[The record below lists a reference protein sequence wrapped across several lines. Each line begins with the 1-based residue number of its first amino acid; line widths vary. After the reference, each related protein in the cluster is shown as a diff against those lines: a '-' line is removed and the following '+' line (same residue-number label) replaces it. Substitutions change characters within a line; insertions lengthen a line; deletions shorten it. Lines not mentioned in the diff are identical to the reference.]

1 MYRRAP
7 DAALSAT
14 SLPRADGL
22 AKPPRRS
29 TAGRAELAPAADR
42 GALTTTIG
50 KKKRAPG
57 QSAFRVETQKSLD
70 SDDSLDYPLVD
81 AVARRTRRRCMDA
94 ADSSRAAADARGA
107 GMGSAG
113 AAGQ

>member
-1 MYRRAP
+1 MVGGAAVMSSAFRSEGLSLSPGRRC
-7 DAALSAT
+7 
-14 SLPRADGL
+14 
-22 AKPPRRS
+22 RRS
-29 TAGRAELAPAADR
+29 
-42 GALTTTIG
+42 IG
-50 KKKRAPG
+50 KNARAGG

>member
-1 MYRRAP
+1 MVGG
-7 DAALSAT
+7 AAVVSSAF
-14 SLPRADGL
+14 R
-22 AKPPRRS
+22 
-29 TAGRAELAPAADR
+29 
-42 GALTTTIG
+42 TTIG
-50 KKKRAPG
+50 KK
-57 QSAFRVETQKSLD
+57 SARRVSRPSESRPRSRWTATTG
-70 SDDSLDYPLVD
+70 LDYPLVD